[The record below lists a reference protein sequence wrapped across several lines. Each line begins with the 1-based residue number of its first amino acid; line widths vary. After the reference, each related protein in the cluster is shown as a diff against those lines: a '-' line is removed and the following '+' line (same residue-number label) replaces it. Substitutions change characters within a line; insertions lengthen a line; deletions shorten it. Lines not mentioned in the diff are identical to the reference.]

1 MLGRSNLLAFL
12 LIGLVIGGLAGY
24 MTRPEETAEIRLG
37 PLSVEVR
44 NNERTRG
51 GGPLTSNQ
59 VQHIAIMTAIG
70 GAIGLGVGFAVGRRR
85 G

>member
-44 NNERTRG
+44 NNERARG

>member
-44 NNERTRG
+44 NNERARC
-51 GGPLTSNQ
+51 GGPLTSDQ
-59 VQHIAIMTAIG
+59 VRHIAIMTAIG

-85 G
+85 S

>member
-1 MLGRSNLLAFL
+1 MLGRSNLFAFL

-44 NNERTRG
+44 NNERARG
-51 GGPLTSNQ
+51 GGSLTSNQ

-70 GAIGLGVGFAVGRRR
+70 GAIGLRVGFAVGRPRS
-85 G
+85 

>member
-24 MTRPEETAEIRLG
+24 MSRPEETAEIRLG

-44 NNERTRG
+44 NNERARG

-85 G
+85 S

>member
-24 MTRPEETAEIRLG
+24 MTRPEETAEIKVG
-37 PLSVEVR
+37 PLSLEVR
-44 NNERTRG
+44 NDERARG
-51 GGPLTSNQ
+51 GPITSKQ
-59 VQHIAIMTAIG
+59 AQHIAVLTVIG
-70 GAIGLGVGFAVGRRR
+70 GIIGLAVGFAVDRRR

>member
-44 NNERTRG
+44 NNERARG

-85 G
+85 S